1 MKKIFEALKL
11 QHDSEKNVLII
22 VSDQTDDRLN
32 KEETYKNRNL
42 FKEKGFKWNGTNWQ
56 IPSDQFEEA
65 KKVITIANKTNY
77 FIDKLEDVEAAVSS
91 TNEPASALISG
102 KITQFIEQLA
112 NETDEAAASEQIQ
125 RYLNFFANFKQ
136 YRYSFNNRILIYIQ
150 KPDAKHVD
158 SFKGWKEK
166 NRVVKKGAKGL
177 KILVPIFKKENNPIV
192 NKDAENPRPLG
203 FRIGNVFDV
212 SDTMPMNEQGEIPE
226 APKWWGDET
235 PEETV
240 DHLFELVKS
249 AATSDGIDITTN
261 AAKHGEHGYSSG
273 GHINI
278 TSDIEGAARL
288 ATMVHEYAHELMHW
302 DGKSKYFAGE
312 IATKSRGLMEL
323 QAESVSYVVMRNFEI
338 PVTHQST
345 YLALWK
351 ANSEQIR
358 NNMDIIS
365 KVSQHIINMVN
376 KQAGHDAP
384 VENDVVE
391 SLMQDMTNIITE
403 QYRMMELA
411 GMRI

>member
-203 FRIGNVFDV
+203 FRIGNVFYLI
-212 SDTMPMNEQGEIPE
+212 SYHGRWQPSRMSIPSNKR
-226 APKWWGDET
+226 ASA
-235 PEETV
+235 V
-240 DHLFELVKS
+240 ELRRS
-249 AATSDGIDITTN
+249 LPSLTSDALGQEN
-261 AAKHGEHGYSSG
+261 VPRSSRFAK
-273 GHINI
+273 I
-278 TSDIEGAARL
+278 
-288 ATMVHEYAHELMHW
+288 
-302 DGKSKYFAGE
+302 
-312 IATKSRGLMEL
+312 
-323 QAESVSYVVMRNFEI
+323 QI
-338 PVTHQST
+338 PVP
-345 YLALWK
+345 
-351 ANSEQIR
+351 
-358 NNMDIIS
+358 
-365 KVSQHIINMVN
+365 SQ
-376 KQAGHDAP
+376 
-384 VENDVVE
+384 
-391 SLMQDMTNIITE
+391 
-403 QYRMMELA
+403 
-411 GMRI
+411 